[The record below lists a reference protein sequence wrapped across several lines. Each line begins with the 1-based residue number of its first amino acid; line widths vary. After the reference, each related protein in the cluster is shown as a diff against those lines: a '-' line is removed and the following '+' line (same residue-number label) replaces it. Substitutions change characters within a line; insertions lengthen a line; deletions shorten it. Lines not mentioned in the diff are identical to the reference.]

1 MITWVYSSMQAW
13 FSSPKSSDITQVS
26 IVGWLD
32 KQNVVHPYSGILL
45 SLQRKA
51 ILQYAEHGHTLWT
64 SGQSWMDILCDSTY
78 TSHRHGDR
86 KQNGAADVWARGGGE
101 LPTGQ
106 SLRFTPSCS
115 PAAWQ
120 LCGRAHGFNATAL
133 KAHRLLR
140 SSFGVCILTQYKK
153 RHNNDKKEMS
163 YQAIKRHRGTLHT
176 YCWVKEADLRRLRA
190 LVHSIYPSQSRD
202 PPEEAK
208 LQTVLRSVA
217 AGVGRGGINRQ
228 AELQHRDTTLYCC
241 PEDTCAYALV
251 KLQAEGVPRADL
263 PKHPRGVPGPR
274 PSGLPCPPSARPSPG
289 QSWALLHLYSFKRC
303 LSVSSPL
310 CVLWS
315 TDSPSMVRNSK
326 ISICPIFCFLL
337 QSWS

>member
-228 AELQHRDTTLYCC
+228 AELQHRDTTLVLLSWGHVRLC
-241 PEDTCAYALV
+241 TCQTPSRRRPAGRPA
-251 KLQAEGVPRADL
+251 QA
-263 PKHPRGVPGPR
+263 
-274 PSGLPCPPSARPSPG
+274 SPG
-289 QSWALLHLYSFKRC
+289 CAWTPAKRPTVPAFRQALTRAKLGAPAF
-303 LSVSSPL
+303 
-310 CVLWS
+310 VL
-315 TDSPSMVRNSK
+315 
-326 ISICPIFCFLL
+326 I
-337 QSWS
+337 